1 MLFLAL
7 GLHVSS
13 LILIWHFVAK
23 RTVLDHTRD
32 KLFDLRDQIRADHLA
47 NGWGLENDAYKNLR
61 KMLNAYLRYTEI
73 YSIWKIIS
81 LHRNL
86 SKNPHLTEFVR
97 KKINTSFA
105 TKNEKQAQYIQSV
118 REKAFVILTEFSI
131 CYSGLLIVISMV
143 MMPYVLL
150 KSLISICSC
159 GLSTSLEIFKRD
171 ILHIYGTLKRVWKIS
186 ANEMSNKLLDETAF
200 NAAVID
206 ERLHF
211 V

>member
-105 TKNEKQAQYIQSV
+105 TKNEKHAQYIQSV

>member
-7 GLHVSS
+7 GLHVLS

-105 TKNEKQAQYIQSV
+105 TKNEKQAQYIQLV

-150 KSLISICSC
+150 KRLISICSR